1 MRTTARA
8 RFVRV
13 SARKARLVL
22 DQIRGKAVAEALATL
37 EYTPRA
43 AARLIEKV
51 LRSAVANAEHNHQ
64 VRDLDDLRVV
74 QAYADGGPVLK
85 RVQPRAMGRAFS
97 IKHRTSH
104 LTIGV
109 SDETNGTVVVPAAP
123 PAARP
128 SAPPPTRG
136 ASGSRPAGAGASR
149 LGAKRRQAG
158 AKNHSEAE
166 GEKVAMG
173 QKTHPIGFRIGVTRT
188 WSSRW
193 FATKTYA
200 NLLHEDV
207 KIRRFIKDQL
217 YHAGIAKIDIER
229 SANRARITISTARPG
244 IIIGRKGS
252 EVEKL
257 KNELQVRTGKE
268 IYLNIEEVIHP
279 ELDAQLVAENVALQ
293 LQKRV
298 AFRRAMKKAV
308 TSALRLGADGIRIA
322 CAGRLGGGEIA
333 RREWYR
339 DGRVPL
345 HTLRADIDYGLATA
359 HTTYGTIGVKVWVF
373 KGEVL
378 RAAPAEA

>member
-1 MRTTARA
+1 
-8 RFVRV
+8 
-13 SARKARLVL
+13 
-22 DQIRGKAVAEALATL
+22 
-37 EYTPRA
+37 
-43 AARLIEKV
+43 
-51 LRSAVANAEHNHQ
+51 
-64 VRDLDDLRVV
+64 
-74 QAYADGGPVLK
+74 
-85 RVQPRAMGRAFS
+85 
-97 IKHRTSH
+97 
-104 LTIGV
+104 
-109 SDETNGTVVVPAAP
+109 
-123 PAARP
+123 
-128 SAPPPTRG
+128 
-136 ASGSRPAGAGASR
+136 
-149 LGAKRRQAG
+149 
-158 AKNHSEAE
+158 
-166 GEKVAMG
+166 MG
-173 QKTHPIGFRIGVTRT
+173 QKTHPIGFRLGVTRT

-193 FATKTYA
+193 FATKNYA
-200 NLLHEDV
+200 KLLHEDV

-217 YHAGIAKIDIER
+217 YHAGISKIDIER

-257 KNELQVRTGKE
+257 KNELQMRTGKE

-339 DGRVPL
+339 EGRVPL

-359 HTTYGTIGVKVWVF
+359 HTTYGTIGVKVWIF

-378 RAAPAEA
+378 RADDRRRPEATAMLMPKRVKYRKAQRGRMRGKAQRGSTLAFGEFGLKALEPGWVTNRQIEAARVALTRSLKRGGKVWIRIFPDKPVTKKPAETRMGKGKGNPEEWVAVVKPGRILYEMEGVTEDIAREAFRTAAQKIGIATQVRARATRAL

>member
-1 MRTTARA
+1 
-8 RFVRV
+8 
-13 SARKARLVL
+13 
-22 DQIRGKAVAEALATL
+22 
-37 EYTPRA
+37 
-43 AARLIEKV
+43 
-51 LRSAVANAEHNHQ
+51 
-64 VRDLDDLRVV
+64 
-74 QAYADGGPVLK
+74 
-85 RVQPRAMGRAFS
+85 
-97 IKHRTSH
+97 
-104 LTIGV
+104 
-109 SDETNGTVVVPAAP
+109 
-123 PAARP
+123 
-128 SAPPPTRG
+128 
-136 ASGSRPAGAGASR
+136 
-149 LGAKRRQAG
+149 
-158 AKNHSEAE
+158 
-166 GEKVAMG
+166 MG
-173 QKTHPIGFRIGVTRT
+173 QKTHPIGFRIGVTRS

-193 FATKTYA
+193 FATKSYA

-217 YHAGIAKIDIER
+217 YHAGIAKID
-229 SANRARITISTARPG
+229 
-244 IIIGRKGS
+244 
-252 EVEKL
+252 KL